1 MNPEYYTMYKVKQ
14 YGQQSELVD
23 VYDCLEHLGKNTPLT
38 KMQFHVLADV
48 LARTVR
54 MINGKP
60 GVSLEEDAR
69 KIITQMNYLI
79 SLES

>member
-1 MNPEYYTMYKVKQ
+1 VHPEYYTVYKVKE
-14 YGQQSELVD
+14 YGKQSELVD
-23 VYDCLEHLGKNTPLT
+23 VYDCLEHLGKNTSIT

-54 MINGKP
+54 MITGKP
-60 GVSLEEDAR
+60 GVSLEEDAK